1 MEAGAGWRS
10 RAATALGVAAVL
22 GGLAGLALG
31 LAPGA
36 EPPPPLSAQEADL
49 AARRSELVFD
59 GAEAVFAARFAA
71 ELGRAYA
78 PVRLRHFV
86 RATSTACAGARA
98 ASGPFFCDETEE
110 AAVDL
115 AVIDALE
122 PRLRREAGAGI
133 ALVSARIA
141 AGHAAL
147 GLGPGADADCL
158 TGVFAQDASAR
169 LGAVTATLYGRAL
182 GAMASALEAT
192 SPRAE
197 WRDGRV
203 FGGAMAAREAAFAKG
218 LSGGRISA
226 CE

>member
-1 MEAGAGWRS
+1 MDAGAGWRS

-59 GAEAVFAARFAA
+59 RAEATFAARFEA
-71 ELGRAYA
+71 ELGRGYA
-78 PVRLRHFV
+78 PLRLRHFV

-98 ASGPFFCDETEE
+98 ASGPFFCEETRE

-115 AVIDALE
+115 AVIHALE
-122 PRLRREAGAGI
+122 PRLRKEAGAGI
-133 ALVSARIA
+133 ALVSARVA

-147 GLGPGADADCL
+147 ALGPGADADCL
-158 TGVFAQDASAR
+158 TGVFAQDAG
-169 LGAVTATLYGRAL
+169 LGAVSARTYGRAL

-197 WRDGRV
+197 WRDGRI
-203 FGGAMAAREAAFAKG
+203 FGGDPAAREAAFARG
-218 LSGGRISA
+218 LSAGRIST
-226 CE
+226 CG

>member
-1 MEAGAGWRS
+1 MEAGTGWRS
-10 RAATALGVAAVL
+10 RAATGLGVAAVL

-31 LAPGA
+31 MAPGP

-59 GAEAVFAARFAA
+59 AAEAVFAARFEA

-98 ASGPFFCDETEE
+98 ASGPFFCDETRE

-115 AVIDALE
+115 AVIHALE
-122 PRLRREAGAGI
+122 PRLRKEAGVGI
-133 ALVSARIA
+133 ALVAARVA

-147 GLGPGADADCL
+147 ALGPRADADCL
-158 TGVFAQDASAR
+158 TGVFAQDAG
-169 LGAVTATLYGRAL
+169 LGGVSAVTYGRAL
-182 GAMASALEAT
+182 GALASALEAT

-197 WRDGRV
+197 WRDGRI
-203 FGGAMAAREAAFAKG
+203 FGGVLAAREAAFAKG
-218 LSGGRISA
+218 LSAGRIST
-226 CE
+226 CG